1 METIIK
7 ALEVGVSSIGWHI
20 VLWDFIFVSLLLI
33 IGTILRSKIKLLQR
47 WLIPNAILA
56 GIIGL
61 LLSNSILGRL
71 TNGLVYIPFSENM
84 VSYPY
89 HLLNLCFCSIP
100 LSAVEISWKEFRHR
114 GISTGLCISFTQA
127 MQAAFGVG
135 LALIFIVLGFKLSP
149 LIGALFMFGYG
160 TGPGQALA
168 IGNIYENLGL
178 FMGGGEIGLAF
189 GSFGYFFAFL
199 GGVPLLIWGMKN
211 RLTVEEH
218 SLDDLPEYV
227 RTGIIKDDKDRKT
240 AGRFVSSPE
249 AIDTL
254 SLQIALVFTV
264 YAISFLIYVLLIIF
278 LPENVSIYLNG
289 FLYMICTMTGI
300 LFRVILEKTG
310 KTYLIDSQTQNRI
323 QGVLTDF
330 IIVIAISAISVP
342 IVWMYFTPFMTI
354 AILGGFFTLFLSVW
368 LHKRIFTDYYFERL
382 MMNYGTHTGTAMT
395 GLVLMRVVDPD
406 FRSPA
411 PFNYTLGMPLALIVQ
426 FVIALLGG
434 FIISLN
440 PNPFSLWTGVLYFII
455 LVVMCII
462 IWAVWPAL
470 RLWKK
475 YKPFW
480 KLWPKD

>member
-1 METIIK
+1 MGTITDAI
-7 ALEVGVSSIGWHI
+7 AIGVSSIDWQI
-20 VLWDFIFVSLLLI
+20 VLGDFIFVSILLM
-33 IGTILRSKIKLLQR
+33 IGTILRARIKLFQK

-56 GIIGL
+56 GTIGL
-61 LLSNSILGRL
+61 LLGNGVLGRL
-71 TNGLVYIPFSENM
+71 TNGLVYIPFSEHI

-100 LSAVEISWKEFRHR
+100 LSAVEISWREFRQR

-127 MQAAFGVG
+127 MQATFGVG
-135 LALIFIVLGFKLSP
+135 LALVFIVIGFKVSP
-149 LIGALFMFGYG
+149 LIGILFMFGLG

-168 IGNIYENLGL
+168 IGNVYETLGL
-178 FMGGGEIGLAF
+178 FPGGGEIGLAF
-189 GSFGYFFAFL
+189 GSFGYFLAFI

-218 SLDDLPEYV
+218 SLDNLPEHV

-249 AIDTL
+249 AIDTF
-254 SLQIALVFTV
+254 SLQIALVFVV
-264 YAISFLIYVLLIIF
+264 YAISLLIYTLLVIC
-278 LPENVSIYLNG
+278 LPVNVSTYLNG
-289 FLYMICTMTGI
+289 FLYMICTMTSI
-300 LFRVILEKTG
+300 LFRVVLEKTG

-354 AILGGFFTLFLSVW
+354 AILGGLFTLILSIW

-406 FRSPA
+406 FKSPA
-411 PFNYTLGMPLALIVQ
+411 PLNYTMGMPLALIVQ
-426 FVIALLGG
+426 FVIALVGG
-434 FIISLN
+434 FIISMN
-440 PNPFSLWTGVLYFII
+440 PLSLWTGVIYFVI
-455 LVVMCII
+455 LVVICII
-462 IWAVWPAL
+462 IWSIWPAL
-470 RLWKK
+470 GLWKR